1 MDLKNF
7 RNLSFGA
14 NLRNIQK
21 IKVNEMFFRLNSLDI
36 KDFFSNLVIIGYFHD
51 EIYFGYEFIS
61 SFKLSKTYLF
71 INPLFF
77 VFNPHDFPLK
87 KLNSF
92 CKLVQKPVI
101 SILDC
106 GRKMKHCVECIPLS
120 FPGDCLYSL
129 SKGKNIRCNHLL
141 LNEIKG
147 LSLKNKFL
155 LIEFFF

>member
-21 IKVNEMFFRLNSLDI
+21 IKVNEMFFILNSLDI

-61 SFKLSKTYLF
+61 SFKLSKTFLF

-101 SILDC
+101 SI
-106 GRKMKHCVECIPLS
+106 
-120 FPGDCLYSL
+120 
-129 SKGKNIRCNHLL
+129 
-141 LNEIKG
+141 
-147 LSLKNKFL
+147 
-155 LIEFFF
+155 